1 VRARVANR
9 VAREAVIDVTRR
21 LHQLPVVSEMGMLRQ
36 QSARHFSGESFFAWE
51 VTISLR
57 LADISQALLCGLA
70 SHDKSLTISLHRTD
84 TNFLRPHYSE
94 FLQLYPPAKCRTRS
108 TTGTKH

>member
-1 VRARVANR
+1 MVY
-9 VAREAVIDVTRR
+9 VTRR
-21 LHQLPVVSEMGMLRQ
+21 YHNFAPFVRQIGERKAQTCAIGMLRQ

>member
-1 VRARVANR
+1 
-9 VAREAVIDVTRR
+9 
-21 LHQLPVVSEMGMLRQ
+21 MLRQ

-94 FLQLYPPAKCRTRS
+94 FLQLYPPLRS
-108 TTGTKH
+108 VALGAHRVRNIDSSAEETFQRRLEEKSVEEFRPFPWSF

>member
-1 VRARVANR
+1 MSARPGLYGGPASNGCPYR
-9 VAREAVIDVTRR
+9 D
-21 LHQLPVVSEMGMLRQ
+21 RQ

>member
-1 VRARVANR
+1 
-9 VAREAVIDVTRR
+9 
-21 LHQLPVVSEMGMLRQ
+21 MLRQ
-36 QSARHFSGESFFAWE
+36 QSARHFSEESFFAWE
-51 VTISLR
+51 VTISLG

-94 FLQLYPPAKCRTRS
+94 FLQLYPLRS
-108 TTGTKH
+108 VALGAQRVRNIDSSAEETFQRRLEEKSLEEFRPFPWSF